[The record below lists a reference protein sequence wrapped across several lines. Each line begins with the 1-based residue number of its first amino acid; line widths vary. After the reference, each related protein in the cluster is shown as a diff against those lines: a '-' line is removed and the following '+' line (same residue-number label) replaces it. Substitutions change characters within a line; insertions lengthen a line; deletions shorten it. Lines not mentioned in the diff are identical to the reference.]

1 MALVNPDSHVSAII
15 ALAEEIAQ
23 VAPDCADRALKI
35 IEFAHELGDQPDRA
49 TIQDAIES
57 QMVDSELSDPQLQSV
72 TSAVV
77 GSMRGVK

>member
-1 MALVNPDSHVSAII
+1 MALVNPEAHVSAII

-23 VAPDCADRALKI
+23 VAPYCADQALKI
-35 IEFAHELGDQPDRA
+35 IEFAHELVDPPDCA